1 MVNQEGL
8 TMACDVCMGIHS
20 DKCPCCSP
28 QMVMIECPD
37 CGGSGFHYHIFN
49 LATRE
54 HTRCTEEVF
63 NDLPYDEDD
72 ARDSNTNV
80 CQGDI
85 RTCDT
90 CNGDGVIAD
99 I

>member
-1 MVNQEGL
+1 MVIEERV
-8 TMACDVCMGIHS
+8 TMACDVCMGINS

-28 QMVMIECPD
+28 SAVLIPCPD
-37 CGGSGFHYHIFN
+37 CEGSGFHYFLFN

-54 HTRCTEEVF
+54 HTRCTEKVF
-63 NDLPYDEDD
+63 NDLPYDEED
-72 ARDSNTNV
+72 ARDSNTNE

-85 RTCDT
+85 RTCDC

>member
-28 QMVMIECPD
+28 AAVLITCPD
-37 CGGSGFHYHIFN
+37 CGGTGFHYFLFN
-49 LATRE
+49 LTTRE
-54 HTRCTEEVF
+54 HIRCTEKVF
-63 NDLPYDEDD
+63 KDLPYDEDD

-85 RTCDT
+85 RTCEY
-90 CNGDGVIAD
+90 CNGDGEIMD

>member
-1 MVNQEGL
+1 
-8 TMACDVCMGIHS
+8 MACDVCMGINS

-28 QMVMIECPD
+28 AAVLITCPD
-37 CGGSGFHYHIFN
+37 CGGTGFHYFLFN
-49 LATRE
+49 LTTRE
-54 HTRCTEEVF
+54 HIRCTEKEF
-63 NDLPYDEDD
+63 KDLPYDEDD

-85 RTCDT
+85 RTCDY
-90 CNGDGVIAD
+90 CNGDGEIMD